1 MKEQIRATPHIVS
14 KRVRCVA
21 LLEVP
26 YDWDVHREPGREH
39 GGARGQREGR
49 QAVRTGIP
57 HPGLRRSL
65 HLIDTVRIKK
75 EKVYCFELFFSSYG
89 NCSLFQSCF

>member
-49 QAVRTGIP
+49 QAVRAEIP
-57 HPGLRRSL
+57 IRALATAIETS
-65 HLIDTVRIKK
+65 RITK
-75 EKVYCFELFFSSYG
+75 YSG
-89 NCSLFQSCF
+89 